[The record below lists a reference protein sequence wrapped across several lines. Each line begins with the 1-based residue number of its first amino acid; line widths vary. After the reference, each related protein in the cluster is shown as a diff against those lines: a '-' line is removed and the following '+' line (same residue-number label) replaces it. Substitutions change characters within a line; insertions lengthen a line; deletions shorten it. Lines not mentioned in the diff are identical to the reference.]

1 MNKSIILTGNKGLI
15 GKSLEYQLKKSN
27 YTVIGF
33 DIEHNLTKEENVK
46 KIMESNI
53 DSPYLINLFAINNHI
68 EKNNNYYSP
77 LDSPL
82 KDFRN
87 FLEINVTSLYS
98 VCREFINTRD
108 TGSIINFS
116 SIYGLLS
123 PDPDLYNPKSL
134 KKIGYP
140 VSKSAVIALSN
151 YLAVHYAPK
160 FRVNTLAIGG
170 VLNKQPDSFI
180 KKYSEKVPLRRM
192 MDLEELWPAIMF
204 LLDPK
209 NTYMTGSTLTI
220 DGGFTKI

>member
-15 GKSLEYQLKKSN
+15 GKSLEYQLKKNN
-27 YTVIGF
+27 YKVIGF
-33 DIEHNLTKEENVK
+33 DIENNLTEEENVK

-53 DSPYLINLFAINNHI
+53 DSPYLINLFAINDHI

-77 LDSPL
+77 LHSPL

-123 PDPDLYNPKSL
+123 PDPNLYNSKSL

-140 VSKSAVIALSN
+140 VSKSAVISLSN

-170 VLNKQPDSFI
+170 VLNKQPDTFI

-220 DGGFTKI
+220 DGGFTII

>member
-15 GKSLEYQLKKSN
+15 GKSLEYQLKKNN
-27 YTVIGF
+27 YRVIGF
-33 DIEHNLTKEENVK
+33 DIEKNLTKEENVK

-53 DSPYLINLFAINNHI
+53 DSPYLINLFAINDHI
-68 EKNNNYYSP
+68 EKNNYYSP
-77 LDSPL
+77 LHSPL

-87 FLEINVTSLYS
+87 FLEINVTTLYS

-123 PDPDLYNPKSL
+123 PDPNLYNPKSL

-140 VSKSAVIALSN
+140 VSKSAVISLSN

-170 VLNKQPDSFI
+170 VLNKQPDTFI

-220 DGGFTKI
+220 DGGFTII